1 MRIDRRVVKYVYC
14 ASVLLAVAI
23 RIIQLQYV
31 IDEATGFY
39 KSTSTL
45 TKVLPIIIIASIALI
60 MLVTIIGRSR
70 NVQTDTAVRQNPFLA
85 DIDEIANR
93 GGFITGI
100 SSIFISVLLAFE
112 VVKQYQGLT
121 PVANAPMPYFADLVY
136 IIFTLLSAFI
146 FMRLGIIGLRKMP
159 ISRNTGYSL
168 LIPVIWLT
176 IRSTVLFMDLIVIT
190 SVSQNLLQLLSTLGT
205 LLFMIL
211 ASRLFSGFEKSNTRP
226 MLIIVGLSSSLL
238 NFVSAVPSFLI
249 NGRDST
255 VNAPILAVDILL
267 AVFAASIVNMLLGRD
282 KVIPV
287 TAQGNTEQ
295 IISDENE
302 F

>member
-60 MLVTIIGRSR
+60 MLVMIIGRSR

-205 LLFMIL
+205 LLL
-211 ASRLFSGFEKSNTRP
+211 
-226 MLIIVGLSSSLL
+226 
-238 NFVSAVPSFLI
+238 
-249 NGRDST
+249 
-255 VNAPILAVDILL
+255 
-267 AVFAASIVNMLLGRD
+267 
-282 KVIPV
+282 
-287 TAQGNTEQ
+287 
-295 IISDENE
+295 
-302 F
+302 

>member
-1 MRIDRRVVKYVYC
+1 
-14 ASVLLAVAI
+14 
-23 RIIQLQYV
+23 
-31 IDEATGFY
+31 
-39 KSTSTL
+39 
-45 TKVLPIIIIASIALI
+45 
-60 MLVTIIGRSR
+60 
-70 NVQTDTAVRQNPFLA
+70 
-85 DIDEIANR
+85 
-93 GGFITGI
+93 
-100 SSIFISVLLAFE
+100 
-112 VVKQYQGLT
+112 
-121 PVANAPMPYFADLVY
+121 
-136 IIFTLLSAFI
+136 
-146 FMRLGIIGLRKMP
+146 
-159 ISRNTGYSL
+159 
-168 LIPVIWLT
+168 
-176 IRSTVLFMDLIVIT
+176 
-190 SVSQNLLQLLSTLGT
+190 QNLLQLLSTLGT

-287 TAQGNTEQ
+287 TAQSNTEQ